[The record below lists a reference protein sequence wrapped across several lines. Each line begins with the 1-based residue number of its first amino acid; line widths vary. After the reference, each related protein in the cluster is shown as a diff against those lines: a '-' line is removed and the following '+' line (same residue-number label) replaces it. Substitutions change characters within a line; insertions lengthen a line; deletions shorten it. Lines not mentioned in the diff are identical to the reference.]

1 MKKIPKDVLSNVA
14 NQLYELRCEISHE
27 CCMGRLNPHKVSWIT
42 GTIGDIEAYIYENS
56 KCS

>member
-1 MKKIPKDVLSNVA
+1 MKENPKDVLSNVY

-42 GTIGDIEAYIYENS
+42 ETIRYLEAYIYENS
-56 KCS
+56 KRS